1 MAADKTKQKK
11 QKTKLKDSIAWKTY
25 SYFLP
30 GAWKKYKMYF
40 VLRFIKLFA
49 QAAIPFVDLIMLPK
63 LVDELVGDRRADML
77 ILYVLIM
84 GVGTVLLNFVNTL
97 CDNYIDRYADKFSYY
112 YKEQASLKIME
123 LDFQVTED
131 TKALDQIEKARNG
144 MDWYSGGL
152 NGIVSSLFYVIQN
165 VITLLGVSAIILI
178 KAPILLVLIL
188 VVLYFTGM
196 LNRKNNEIEQKSYM
210 ELSVD
215 NRIFSYLG
223 WQVVDFRYGK
233 DIRLYEAKDML
244 LKNYQK
250 YSKRMNDKW
259 YKMATLQLLPTLLM
273 DLCDVVRD
281 FGSYLYIGTLA
292 ILGKIS
298 LGITTQLF
306 TASAQLYINMRNL
319 VGNVQEVIKKTNYA
333 YEYVKFMEFPNAIH
347 HGTKPVAHG
356 PHVFEFKDVEFT
368 YPGSEVKVLKGVNL
382 KIEAGE
388 NLSIVGLNG
397 AGKTTFVKLLCRLYD
412 PTSGVILMD
421 GVDIREYDYDS
432 YMQEFA
438 PVFQDF
444 KLFAFTMEEN
454 ITLGIGQ
461 NDEARRAAVM
471 EVIERV
477 GLKDKVDS
485 LEKGVETYVFK
496 HYDESGIEPSGGE
509 QQKLAIGRALYKKS
523 PVIILDEPTAA
534 LDPVAEYEIYRK
546 FEELVGGK
554 TAVYISHRLS
564 SCRFCDKIAVFANGV
579 VSEYGNHESLVN
591 KENGIYAEMF
601 AAQAQYYQTT

>member
-1 MAADKTKQKK
+1 MSENKTKQKMRI
-11 QKTKLKDSIAWKTY
+11 KDSNVWKTY

-30 GAWKKYKMYF
+30 SAWKKYKVYF
-40 VLRFIKLFA
+40 ALRFIKLFA
-49 QAAIPFVDLIMLPK
+49 QSTVPFMDIIMLPY
-63 LVDELVGDRRADML
+63 LVDELVGERRIDKL
-77 ILYVLIM
+77 IFYVLIM
-84 GVGTVLLNFVNTL
+84 GGGTVILNFINTL
-97 CDNYIDRYADKFSYY
+97 CDNFIDRYSDKISIYY
-112 YKEQASLKIME
+112 QEQASLKIMG
-123 LDFQVTED
+123 LDFQITED
-131 TKALDQIEKARNG
+131 TKALDQIEKAKNG
-144 MDWYSGGL
+144 MTGYSGGL
-152 NGIVSSLFYVIQN
+152 NGIVGALFTVIQN
-165 VITLLGVSAIILI
+165 VITLIGVSAIILI
-178 KAPILLVLIL
+178 KAPLLLVLIL
-188 VVLYFTGM
+188 TVLFFTGM
-196 LNRKNNEIEQKSYM
+196 LNRKNNEIEQQAYM
-210 ELSVD
+210 DMAVD
-215 NRIFSYLG
+215 NRIFGYLG

-233 DIRLYEAKDML
+233 DIRLYNAKDML
-244 LKNYQK
+244 LGNYRK
-250 YSKRMNDKW
+250 YSKSVSDKW
-259 YKMATLQLLPTLLM
+259 YDMATRQLFPTLLM

-281 FGSYLYIGTLA
+281 FGSYIYIGTLA

-306 TASAQLYINMRNL
+306 SASAQLYVSMRNL
-319 VGNVQEVIKKTNYA
+319 VGNIQDIIKRTNYA
-333 YEYVKFMEFPNAIH
+333 YEYVKLMEFPDAIH
-347 HGTKPVAHG
+347 HGTKPVTHG

-388 NLSIVGLNG
+388 HLSIVGLNG

-421 GVDIREYDYDS
+421 GIDIREYDYDA

-454 ITLGIGQ
+454 ITLE
-461 NDEARRAAVM
+461 NNAKNEERRAEVL
-471 EVIERV
+471 EVIEKV
-477 GLKDKVDS
+477 GLKDKIDS
-485 LEKGVETYVFK
+485 LEQGLDTYVFK

-564 SCRFCDKIAVFANGV
+564 SCRFCDKIAVFADGV

-591 KENGIYAEMF
+591 KENGIYAGMF
-601 AAQAQYYQTT
+601 AAQAQYYQTA